1 MAWSPLAGGK
11 LMKEDT
17 DLKRTLI
24 SLGKEYKCDPA
35 NVALAWILAHPSKIL
50 PVVGTNNLERISKLT
65 GATEI
70 EIDRKAWFELY
81 TAAVGAEVP

>member
-11 LMKEDT
+11 LMTEDT

-50 PVVGTNNLERISKLT
+50 PVVGSNNLERISKLPE
-65 GATEI
+65 ATKI
-70 EIDRKAWFELY
+70 EIDRKAWFQLY